1 MKTIKIATL
10 AALVLTVGLAGCS
23 TLKPLDPQRVSVDP
37 QPLVLKGGKV
47 PVTITVRFP
56 NKWFNKKAEVRV
68 TPILKYPG
76 GESWGTAYAL
86 QGEKVRGNAQTIS
99 YAGQSVVLNSDFEWK
114 PEMRN
119 AELYLKFNAKVNG
132 KEVRLPDLKIGEGT
146 IATEALADVAYA
158 VPALAPD
165 NFQRIIKKQYD
176 ANIQFLIQQAN
187 LRGTE
192 LSKSEISNWKDLV
205 QNAYQIPNQDVDV
218 EVQAYASPDGG
229 VELNDKLA
237 QSREKNTTQYL
248 QRELNRLRVEKDVAA
263 HYTAQ
268 DWEGFRK
275 LVEQSNL
282 QDKELVLRVLEMY
295 PDPEVREREIKNI
308 SSVFSDLADVIL
320 PQLRRSRLVANVT
333 IVGKSDED
341 ILRYL
346 RERPGRLTVD
356 ELLYAA
362 TLSDDPA
369 VKLNAYQQASGIY
382 PKDYRAWN
390 NLGLLRYL
398 AGDIDGAASYFDK
411 ATNAATA
418 AGVEAPEVALNKGL
432 IALKDGDVRNAQTL
446 IGQATKVPEYEGV
459 MGLLAISEGR
469 YADAAKA
476 LRDVPTNNGVL
487 AQILN
492 KDYNHALELLGKI
505 STPDATTAYLK
516 AIIGARTAQES
527 LVREG
532 IREAVALDPSLKSTI
547 AQDKELGRY
556 TISSDIK
563 SLLM

>member
-1 MKTIKIATL
+1 M
-10 AALVLTVGLAGCS
+10 
-23 TLKPLDPQRVSVDP
+23 
-37 QPLVLKGGKV
+37 
-47 PVTITVRFP
+47 
-56 NKWFNKKAEVRV
+56 
-68 TPILKYPG
+68 
-76 GESWGTAYAL
+76 
-86 QGEKVRGNAQTIS
+86 
-99 YAGQSVVLNSDFEWK
+99 VLNSDFEWK
-114 PEMRN
+114 PAMRN
-119 AELYLKFNAKVNG
+119 ASLFLRFNAKVNG
-132 KEVRLPDLKIGEGT
+132 KEVRLPDLKVGEGT

-158 VPALAPD
+158 MPALAPD
-165 NFQRIIKKQYD
+165 NFQRIIKKEYD

-192 LSKSEISNWKDLV
+192 LSKSEIRNWKDLV

-237 QSREKNTTQYL
+237 QSREKNTTKYL
-248 QRELNRLRVEKDVAA
+248 QRELNRLRVDKDVAA

-268 DWEGFRK
+268 DWDGFRK

-320 PQLRRSRLVANVT
+320 PQLRRSRLVANIT
-333 IVGKSDED
+333 IIGKSDDD

-411 ATNAATA
+411 ATHAATA
-418 AGVEAPEVALNKGL
+418 AGVDAPEVALNKGL

-459 MGLLAISEGR
+459 TGILAISEGR
-469 YADAAKA
+469 YADAAMA
-476 LRDVPTNNGVL
+476 LRDEPTNNGVL

-492 KDYNHALELLGKI
+492 KDYNRALELLGKI
-505 STPDATTAYLK
+505 ATPDATTAYLK
-516 AIIGARTAQES
+516 AIIGARTSQDN
-527 LVREG
+527 LVMEG
-532 IREAVALDPSLKSTI
+532 VRQAVALDPALKQTI
-547 AQDKELGRY
+547 AQDKEFGRY
-556 TISSDIK
+556 ATGADFK
-563 SLLM
+563 ALVK

>member
-1 MKTIKIATL
+1 M
-10 AALVLTVGLAGCS
+10 
-23 TLKPLDPQRVSVDP
+23 
-37 QPLVLKGGKV
+37 
-47 PVTITVRFP
+47 
-56 NKWFNKKAEVRV
+56 
-68 TPILKYPG
+68 
-76 GESWGTAYAL
+76 
-86 QGEKVRGNAQTIS
+86 
-99 YAGQSVVLNSDFEWK
+99 
-114 PEMRN
+114 
-119 AELYLKFNAKVNG
+119 
-132 KEVRLPDLKIGEGT
+132 
-146 IATEALADVAYA
+146 
-158 VPALAPD
+158 
-165 NFQRIIKKQYD
+165 
-176 ANIQFLIQQAN
+176 
-187 LRGTE
+187 
-192 LSKSEISNWKDLV
+192 
-205 QNAYQIPNQDVDV
+205 
-218 EVQAYASPDGG
+218 
-229 VELNDKLA
+229 
-237 QSREKNTTQYL
+237 
-248 QRELNRLRVEKDVAA
+248 
-263 HYTAQ
+263 
-268 DWEGFRK
+268 
-275 LVEQSNL
+275 
-282 QDKELVLRVLEMY
+282 
-295 PDPEVREREIKNI
+295 
-308 SSVFSDLADVIL
+308 
-320 PQLRRSRLVANVT
+320 
-333 IVGKSDED
+333 
-341 ILRYL
+341 
-346 RERPGRLTVD
+346 D

-382 PKDYRAWN
+382 PRDYRAWN

-469 YADAAKA
+469 YTDAAKA

-492 KDYNHALELLGKI
+492 KDYNRALELLGKI

-532 IREAVALDPSLKSTI
+532 IREAVSLDPSLKSTI